1 MNRLGV
7 SVEGYGSISQTASNF
22 LQKFLMTKKTNL
34 SAERIQENT
43 EGE

>member
-22 LQKFLMTKKTNL
+22 LQKEHRRAL
-34 SAERIQENT
+34 REN
-43 EGE
+43 EKRRGSPGI